1 MEHKRKMDEENE
13 KAVKYIMRTKY
24 KIIIIV
30 IGTCQFLEV
39 NPGLN
44 SLKKFRFSVRP
55 VLMTF
60 MFLVRIFPHNH
71 AAGQ

>member
-30 IGTCQFLEV
+30 IDTCQFLEV
-39 NPGLN
+39 NPGLLN
-44 SLKKFRFSVRP
+44 SLKIQI
-55 VLMTF
+55 LC
-60 MFLVRIFPHNH
+60 
-71 AAGQ
+71 